1 MRTLATIQKIS
12 ALSPIAGADAIETAQ
27 VLGWQ
32 VVVKKGEFQ
41 VGSLVIYCEID
52 SIMPEREEFEFL
64 RPRKF
69 KIKTLK
75 LRGQIS
81 QGICFPLSILPEGF
95 AGEIKE
101 GTDCTDALGVTK
113 YEPPTPQFLQNKQA
127 TRLIFPKWMPSFM
140 IHFLRQYFPGFCER
154 FRKEIGAKT
163 WPQFLTKTDETRVQ
177 ILQPLLDKYAG
188 TECFIAEKLDGSSVT
203 YFVKDGKFGVCSRN
217 LELPF
222 DENNGFWKGA
232 IMYGIEEKLL
242 SFGKDIAIQGEL
254 IGEGI
259 QGNKYELKGL
269 DVYFYQAFN
278 IKSQNYYGYQTFTA
292 LLKLL
297 GLKQVPVLNI
307 SYVLADKIED
317 LVSLSVG
324 KSVLNQKAQR
334 EGIVIRPL
342 QEIYDYDFKSLVSG
356 RLSFKVINP
365 EFLLK
370 YGE

>member
-1 MRTLATIQKIS
+1 MRTLATIQQITS
-12 ALSPIAGADAIETAQ
+12 LTPIAGADAIETAQ

-32 VVVKKGEFQ
+32 VVVKKGEFKE
-41 VGSLVIYCEID
+41 GDKVIYCEID

-69 KIKTLK
+69 KIKTMK

-101 GTDCTDALGVTK
+101 GTDCTEALGVTK
-113 YEPPTPQFLQNKQA
+113 YEPATPQFLQNKQA
-127 TRLIFPKWMPSFM
+127 TRLIFPKWMPSFL
-140 IHFLRQYFPGFCER
+140 IHLLRQYFPSFCEM

-188 TECFIAEKLDGSSVT
+188 TKCFIAEKLDGSSVT

-232 IMYGIEEKLL
+232 LMYDIEEKLL
-242 SFGKDIAIQGEL
+242 SLKRDIAIQGEL

-269 DVYFYQAFN
+269 DVYFYQAFD
-278 IKSQNYYGYQTFTA
+278 IRTQMYSSLQELG
-292 LLKLL
+292 LLLDSL
-297 GLKQVPVLNI
+297 QLKQVPVLSS
-307 SYVLADKIED
+307 SYALTNKID
-317 LVSLSVG
+317 ALVSLSIG
-324 KSVLNQKAQR
+324 KSILNIKAQR
-334 EGIVIRPL
+334 EGIVIRPIN
-342 QEIYDYDFKSLVSG
+342 EIHDYDFKSLVSG

>member
-1 MRTLATIQKIS
+1 MRQLATIQRIKNIE
-12 ALSPIAGADAIETAQ
+12 PIPNADAIEKAT

-32 VVVKKGEFQ
+32 LVVKKGEFG
-41 VGSLVIYCEID
+41 VGDLCVYCEID
-52 SIMPEREEFEFL
+52 SVLPEREEFEFL

-69 KIKTLK
+69 KIKTMK

-95 AGEIKE
+95 SKTVEE
-101 GTDCTDALGVTK
+101 GTDCTEALGITK
-113 YEPPTPQFLQNKQA
+113 YEPPAPSFLQQKQA

-140 IHFLRQYFPGFCER
+140 IHLLRRCVPKFCER

-177 ILQPLLDKYAG
+177 VLQRLLDKYKG
-188 TECFIAEKLDGSSVT
+188 TKCYIAEKLDGSSVT
-203 YFVKDGKFGVCSRN
+203 YYVKDGVFGVCSRN

-232 IMYGIEEKLL
+232 IQSDIENKLRSL
-242 SFGKDIAIQGEL
+242 KRNIAIQGEL

-259 QGNKYELKGL
+259 QGNKYGIKGL
-269 DVYFYQAFN
+269 DTYFYQVFDINAQRYLSMEAF
-278 IKSQNYYGYQTFTA
+278 YGIINE
-292 LLKLL
+292 LKL
-297 GLKQVPVLNI
+297 KAVPFLRTNVELSNNI
-307 SYVLADKIED
+307 QE
-317 LVSLSVG
+317 LVNLSIGQSFIG
-324 KSVLNQKAQR
+324 KTPM
-334 EGIVIRPL
+334 EGIVIRPCE
-342 QEIYDYDFKSLVSG
+342 EIYDYDFNNIVGG
-356 RLSFKVINP
+356 RVSFKVINP